1 MNKYHYMKEYLYK
14 WASYDM
20 PEHDPYSTSSAQNVA
35 MQESKKKLQAA
46 GGSKGLAA
54 GAGAGLL
61 AGGLT
66 AKISRPFADAGSK
79 FTVNPM
85 KFKMNARNASILG
98 AGLYA
103 GYKVN
108 KRIRDKQRGVH
119 G

>member
-1 MNKYHYMKEYLYK
+1 MNKYHYMREYLYK

-35 MQESKKKLQAA
+35 MQESKKSLQAA

-61 AGGLT
+61 AGGLA
-66 AKISRPFADAGSK
+66 AKMSRPFADAGSK
-79 FTVNPM
+79 FSINPA
-85 KFKMNARNASILG
+85 KMNIRNTSILG